1 MIHYNNLYITED
13 SKYLIIDVAIDEDS
27 YYKDIYL
34 DTISIDTQDTFVPN
48 GPSDNAKVFT
58 IRKDNLDKVYVN
70 DKEVL
75 VDNEN
80 VYVEGTDKVKHTK
93 LYLTAKE
100 LGVDLTKD
108 MLFVYTIASG
118 FIPED
123 KSDVIKYITD
133 TILNVVVN
141 TYEVY
146 KSIIPLI
153 KEIGELCKDPIS
165 FIDRELKIKA
175 VEYSIKNS
183 NYLLAIKYWKKYF
196 MDNTIT
202 SSSNKCNCNGN
213 SQCSCIR

>member
-13 SKYLIIDVAIDEDS
+13 SKYLVIDVAIDEDS
-27 YYKDIYL
+27 TYDNVYL
-34 DTISIDTQDTFVPN
+34 YRIAIDTQDTYITN
-48 GPSDNAKVFT
+48 GPSDNAKIIFLDEGDVEKPSMNG
-58 IRKDNLDKVYVN
+58 IGEVKNSGKDVK
-70 DKEVL
+70 
-75 VDNEN
+75 
-80 VYVEGTDKVKHTK
+80 KVKHTK
-93 LYLTAKE
+93 LTLSAKD
-100 LGVDLTKD
+100 LGVNLNKD
-108 MLFVYTIASG
+108 MLFIYSTASG

-123 KSDVIKYITD
+123 KPDVIKYITD

-165 FIDRELKIKA
+165 FIDRELQIKA

>member
-13 SKYLIIDVAIDEDS
+13 SKYLVIDVAIDEDS
-27 YYKDIYL
+27 TYDNVYL
-34 DTISIDTQDTFVPN
+34 YRIAIDTQDTYITN
-48 GPSDNAKVFT
+48 GPSNNAKIIFLDEGDVEKPSMNG
-58 IRKDNLDKVYVN
+58 IGEVKNSGKDVK
-70 DKEVL
+70 
-75 VDNEN
+75 
-80 VYVEGTDKVKHTK
+80 KVKHTK
-93 LYLTAKE
+93 LTLSAKD
-100 LGVDLTKD
+100 LGVNLNKD
-108 MLFVYTIASG
+108 MLFIYSTASG
-118 FIPED
+118 FIPGD
-123 KSDVIKYITD
+123 KPDATKYITD

-165 FIDRELKIKA
+165 FIDRELQIKA

>member
-13 SKYLIIDVAIDEDS
+13 GKYLVIDVAIDEDS
-27 YYKDIYL
+27 TYDDVYL
-34 DTISIDTQDTFVPN
+34 YRIAIDTQDTYITN
-48 GPSDNAKVFT
+48 GPSNNAKIIFLDEGDVEKPSMNG
-58 IRKDNLDKVYVN
+58 IGEVKNSGKDVK
-70 DKEVL
+70 
-75 VDNEN
+75 
-80 VYVEGTDKVKHTK
+80 KVKHTK
-93 LYLTAKE
+93 LTLSAKD
-100 LGVDLTKD
+100 LGVNLNKD
-108 MLFVYTIASG
+108 MLFIYSTASG
-118 FIPED
+118 FILED
-123 KSDVIKYITD
+123 RPDAIKYITD

-165 FIDRELKIKA
+165 FIDRELQIKA

>member
-13 SKYLIIDVAIDEDS
+13 SKYLVIDVAIDEDS
-27 YYKDIYL
+27 TYDDDYL
-34 DTISIDTQDTFVPN
+34 YRIAIDTQDTYITN
-48 GPSDNAKVFT
+48 GPSNNAKIIFLDEGDVEKPSMNG
-58 IRKDNLDKVYVN
+58 IGEVKNSGKDIK
-70 DKEVL
+70 
-75 VDNEN
+75 
-80 VYVEGTDKVKHTK
+80 KVKHTK
-93 LYLTAKE
+93 LTLSAKD
-100 LGVDLTKD
+100 LGVNLNKD
-108 MLFVYTIASG
+108 MLFIYSTASG
-118 FIPED
+118 FIPGD
-123 KSDVIKYITD
+123 KPDVLKYITD

-165 FIDRELKIKA
+165 FIDRELQIKA

>member
-13 SKYLIIDVAIDEDS
+13 SKYLVIDVAIDEDS
-27 YYKDIYL
+27 TYDNVYL
-34 DTISIDTQDTFVPN
+34 YRIAIDTQDTYITN
-48 GPSDNAKVFT
+48 GPSNNAKIIF
-58 IRKDNLDKVYVN
+58 LDEGDVEKPSMNGIGEVKN
-70 DKEVL
+70 SDKAFK
-75 VDNEN
+75 
-80 VYVEGTDKVKHTK
+80 KVKHIK
-93 LYLTAKE
+93 LTLSAKD
-100 LGVDLTKD
+100 LGVNLNKD
-108 MLFVYTIASG
+108 MLFIYSTASG

-123 KSDVIKYITD
+123 KPDVIKYITD

-165 FIDRELKIKA
+165 FIDRELQIKA

>member
-13 SKYLIIDVAIDEDS
+13 SKYLVIDVAIDEDS
-27 YYKDIYL
+27 TYDDVYL
-34 DTISIDTQDTFVPN
+34 DRIAIDTQDTYITN
-48 GPSDNAKVFT
+48 GPSNNAKIFHIGGYDIEGPSINSIEEVKNSG
-58 IRKDNLDKVYVN
+58 KDIK
-70 DKEVL
+70 
-75 VDNEN
+75 
-80 VYVEGTDKVKHTK
+80 KVKHTK
-93 LYLTAKE
+93 LTLSAKD
-100 LGVDLTKD
+100 LGVNLNKD
-108 MLFVYTIASG
+108 MLFIYSTASG

-123 KSDVIKYITD
+123 KQDAIKYITN

-165 FIDRELKIKA
+165 FINRELQIKA

>member
-13 SKYLIIDVAIDEDS
+13 SKYLVIDVAIDEDS
-27 YYKDIYL
+27 TYDDVYL
-34 DTISIDTQDTFVPN
+34 DRIAIDTQDTYITN
-48 GPSDNAKVFT
+48 GPSNNAKIFH
-58 IRKDNLDKVYVN
+58 IGRDD
-70 DKEVL
+70 
-75 VDNEN
+75 
-80 VYVEGTDKVKHTK
+80 VEGPSINGIEEVKNSGKDIKKVKHTK
-93 LYLTAKE
+93 LTLSAKD
-100 LGVDLTKD
+100 LGVNLNKD
-108 MLFVYTIASG
+108 MLFIYSTASG

-123 KSDVIKYITD
+123 KPDAIKYITN

-165 FIDRELKIKA
+165 FIDRELQIKA

>member
-13 SKYLIIDVAIDEDS
+13 SEYLVIDVAIDEDS
-27 YYKDIYL
+27 TYDDVYL
-34 DTISIDTQDTFVPN
+34 DRIAIDTQDTYITN
-48 GPSDNAKVFT
+48 GPSNNAKIFRIGGDDIEGPSINGIEEVKNSG
-58 IRKDNLDKVYVN
+58 KDIK
-70 DKEVL
+70 
-75 VDNEN
+75 
-80 VYVEGTDKVKHTK
+80 KVKHTK
-93 LYLTAKE
+93 LTLSAKD
-100 LGVDLTKD
+100 LGVNLNKD
-108 MLFVYTIASG
+108 MLFIYSTASG

-123 KSDVIKYITD
+123 EPGAIKYITN

-165 FIDRELKIKA
+165 FIDRELQIKA
-175 VEYSIKNS
+175 VEYSIKNG

>member
-13 SKYLIIDVAIDEDS
+13 SKYLVIDVAIDEDS
-27 YYKDIYL
+27 TYDDVYL
-34 DTISIDTQDTFVPN
+34 YRIAIDTQDTYITN
-48 GPSDNAKVFT
+48 GPSNNAKIIF
-58 IRKDNLDKVYVN
+58 LDEGDIEKPSMNGIGEVKNSGKAIKKVR
-70 DKEVL
+70 
-75 VDNEN
+75 
-80 VYVEGTDKVKHTK
+80 HTK
-93 LYLTAKE
+93 LTLSAKD
-100 LGVDLTKD
+100 LGVNLNKD
-108 MLFVYTIASG
+108 MLFIYSTASG
-118 FIPED
+118 FISGD
-123 KSDVIKYITD
+123 KPDVLKYITD

-165 FIDRELKIKA
+165 FIDRELQIKA

>member
-13 SKYLIIDVAIDEDS
+13 SKYLVIDVAIDEDS
-27 YYKDIYL
+27 TYDDVYL
-34 DTISIDTQDTFVPN
+34 YRIAIDTQDTYITN
-48 GPSDNAKVFT
+48 GPSNNAKIIFLDEGDVEKPSMNG
-58 IRKDNLDKVYVN
+58 IGEVKNSGKDIK
-70 DKEVL
+70 
-75 VDNEN
+75 
-80 VYVEGTDKVKHTK
+80 KVKHTK
-93 LYLTAKE
+93 LTLSAKD
-100 LGVDLTKD
+100 LGVNLNKD
-108 MLFVYTIASG
+108 MLFIYSTASG
-118 FIPED
+118 FISGD
-123 KSDVIKYITD
+123 KPDVLKYITD

-165 FIDRELKIKA
+165 FIDRELQIKA

>member
-13 SKYLIIDVAIDEDS
+13 SKYLVIDVAIDEDS
-27 YYKDIYL
+27 TYDDVYL
-34 DTISIDTQDTFVPN
+34 DRIAIDTQDTYITN
-48 GPSDNAKVFT
+48 GPSNNAKIFHIGGDNIEGPSINSIEEVKNSG
-58 IRKDNLDKVYVN
+58 KDIK
-70 DKEVL
+70 
-75 VDNEN
+75 
-80 VYVEGTDKVKHTK
+80 KVKHTK
-93 LYLTAKE
+93 LTLSAKD
-100 LGVDLTKD
+100 LGVNLNKD
-108 MLFVYTIASG
+108 MLFIYSTASG

-123 KSDVIKYITD
+123 KPDAIKYITN

-165 FIDRELKIKA
+165 FIDRELQIKA

>member
-13 SKYLIIDVAIDEDS
+13 SKYLVIDVAIDEDS

-75 VDNEN
+75 VDNED
-80 VYVEGTDKVKHTK
+80 VYVEGTDKVKHAK

-108 MLFVYTIASG
+108 MLFVYTIATG
-118 FIPED
+118 TPAPD
-123 KSDVIKYITD
+123 TPCNCDVNK
-133 TILNVVVN
+133 ILSVVVN
-141 TYEVY
+141 TYEVC

-165 FIDRELKIKA
+165 FIDRELQIKA

>member
-13 SKYLIIDVAIDEDS
+13 SKYLVIDVAIDEDS
-27 YYKDIYL
+27 IYDDVYL
-34 DTISIDTQDTFVPN
+34 HRIAIDTQDTYITN
-48 GPSDNAKVFT
+48 GPSNNAKIIFLEEGDVEKPSMNG
-58 IRKDNLDKVYVN
+58 IG
-70 DKEVL
+70 EVKNSGKG
-75 VDNEN
+75 VK
-80 VYVEGTDKVKHTK
+80 KVKHTK
-93 LYLTAKE
+93 LTLSAKD
-100 LGVDLTKD
+100 LGVNLNKD
-108 MLFVYTIASG
+108 MLFIYSTASG

-123 KSDVIKYITD
+123 KPDVIKYITD

-165 FIDRELKIKA
+165 FIDRELQIKA

>member
-13 SKYLIIDVAIDEDS
+13 NKCLVIDVAIDDDS

-34 DTISIDTQDTFVPN
+34 DTISIDTQDTVVPN

-108 MLFVYTIASG
+108 MLFVYTIATG
-118 FIPED
+118 TPAPD
-123 KSDVIKYITD
+123 TPCNCDVNK
-133 TILNVVVN
+133 ILSVVVN

-146 KSIIPLI
+146 KSIVPLI
-153 KEIGELCKDPIS
+153 KEIAETCKEPTS
-165 FIDRELKIKA
+165 FINRELQIKA
-175 VEYSIKNS
+175 VEYAIKSS
-183 NYLLAIKYWKKYF
+183 NYILAIKYWRKYF
-196 MDNTIT
+196 MNSIT
-202 SSSNKCNCNGN
+202 ATSLNKCNCNA
-213 SQCSCIR
+213 ST

>member
-13 SKYLIIDVAIDEDS
+13 SKYLVIDVAIDEDS
-27 YYKDIYL
+27 TYDDVYL
-34 DTISIDTQDTFVPN
+34 DRIAIDTQDTYITN
-48 GPSDNAKVFT
+48 GPSNNAKIFHIGGDDIEGPSINGIEEVKNSG
-58 IRKDNLDKVYVN
+58 KDIK
-70 DKEVL
+70 
-75 VDNEN
+75 
-80 VYVEGTDKVKHTK
+80 KVKHTK
-93 LYLTAKE
+93 LTLSAKD
-100 LGVDLTKD
+100 LGVNLNKD
-108 MLFVYTIASG
+108 MLFVYTIATG
-118 FIPED
+118 TPAPD
-123 KSDVIKYITD
+123 TPCNCDVNK
-133 TILNVVVN
+133 ILSVVVN

-165 FIDRELKIKA
+165 FIDRELQIKA

-183 NYLLAIKYWKKYF
+183 NYLIAIKYWKKYF

>member
-13 SKYLIIDVAIDEDS
+13 SKYLVIDVAIDEDS
-27 YYKDIYL
+27 TYDNVYL
-34 DTISIDTQDTFVPN
+34 YRIAIDTQDTYITN
-48 GPSDNAKVFT
+48 GPSDNAKIIF
-58 IRKDNLDKVYVN
+58 LDEGDVEKPSMNGIGEVKN
-70 DKEVL
+70 SDKAI
-75 VDNEN
+75 
-80 VYVEGTDKVKHTK
+80 KRVKHIK
-93 LYLTAKE
+93 LTLSAKD
-100 LGVDLTKD
+100 LGVNLNKD
-108 MLFVYTIASG
+108 MLFIYSTASG

-123 KSDVIKYITD
+123 KPDVIKYITD

-165 FIDRELKIKA
+165 FIDRELQIKA

>member
-13 SKYLIIDVAIDEDS
+13 SKYLVIDVAIDEDS
-27 YYKDIYL
+27 TYDDVYL
-34 DTISIDTQDTFVPN
+34 DRIAIDTQDTYITN
-48 GPSDNAKVFT
+48 GPSNNAKIFR
-58 IRKDNLDKVYVN
+58 IGGDD
-70 DKEVL
+70 
-75 VDNEN
+75 
-80 VYVEGTDKVKHTK
+80 VEGPSINGIEEVKNSGKDIKKVKHTK
-93 LYLTAKE
+93 LTLSAKD
-100 LGVDLTKD
+100 LGVNLNKD
-108 MLFVYTIASG
+108 MLFIYSTASG

-123 KSDVIKYITD
+123 KPDVIKYTTK

-141 TYEVY
+141 TYEVC

-165 FIDRELKIKA
+165 FIDRELQIKA

>member
-13 SKYLIIDVAIDEDS
+13 SKYLVIDVAIDEDS
-27 YYKDIYL
+27 TYDDVYL
-34 DTISIDTQDTFVPN
+34 YRIAIDTQDTYITN
-48 GPSDNAKVFT
+48 GPSNNAKIIFLDEGDIEKPSMNGIEEVKNSG
-58 IRKDNLDKVYVN
+58 KDSK
-70 DKEVL
+70 
-75 VDNEN
+75 
-80 VYVEGTDKVKHTK
+80 KVKHTK
-93 LYLTAKE
+93 LTLSAKD
-100 LGVDLTKD
+100 LGVNLNKD
-108 MLFVYTIASG
+108 MLFIYSTASG

-123 KSDVIKYITD
+123 KPDVLKYITD

-165 FIDRELKIKA
+165 FIDRELQIKA

>member
-1 MIHYNNLYITED
+1 
-13 SKYLIIDVAIDEDS
+13 
-27 YYKDIYL
+27 
-34 DTISIDTQDTFVPN
+34 
-48 GPSDNAKVFT
+48 
-58 IRKDNLDKVYVN
+58 
-70 DKEVL
+70 
-75 VDNEN
+75 
-80 VYVEGTDKVKHTK
+80 
-93 LYLTAKE
+93 
-100 LGVDLTKD
+100 
-108 MLFVYTIASG
+108 MLFIYSTASG

-123 KSDVIKYITD
+123 KPDTIKYITN

-165 FIDRELKIKA
+165 FIDRELQIKA

>member
-1 MIHYNNLYITED
+1 MIHYNNLYVTED
-13 SKYLIIDVAIDEDS
+13 SKYLVIDVAIDEDS
-27 YYKDIYL
+27 TYDDVYL
-34 DTISIDTQDTFVPN
+34 YRIAIDTQDTYITN
-48 GPSDNAKVFT
+48 GPSNNAKIIFLDEGDVEKPSMNG
-58 IRKDNLDKVYVN
+58 IGEVKNSGKDIK
-70 DKEVL
+70 
-75 VDNEN
+75 
-80 VYVEGTDKVKHTK
+80 KVKHTK
-93 LYLTAKE
+93 LTLSAKD
-100 LGVDLTKD
+100 LGVNLNKD
-108 MLFVYTIASG
+108 MLFIYSTASG
-118 FIPED
+118 FISGD
-123 KSDVIKYITD
+123 KPDVLKYITD

-165 FIDRELKIKA
+165 FIDRELQIKA

>member
-13 SKYLIIDVAIDEDS
+13 SKYLVIDVAIDEDS
-27 YYKDIYL
+27 TYDNVYL
-34 DTISIDTQDTFVPN
+34 YRIAIDTQDTYITN
-48 GPSDNAKVFT
+48 GPSDNAKIIFLDEGDVEKPSMNG
-58 IRKDNLDKVYVN
+58 IGEVKNSGKDAK
-70 DKEVL
+70 KA
-75 VDNEN
+75 
-80 VYVEGTDKVKHTK
+80 KHTK
-93 LYLTAKE
+93 LTLSAKD
-100 LGVDLTKD
+100 LGVNLNKD
-108 MLFVYTIASG
+108 MLFIYSTASG
-118 FIPED
+118 FISED
-123 KSDVIKYITD
+123 KPDVLKYITD

-153 KEIGELCKDPIS
+153 KEIGELCKDPMS
-165 FIDRELKIKA
+165 FIDRELQIKA

>member
-13 SKYLIIDVAIDEDS
+13 SKYLVIDVAIDEDS
-27 YYKDIYL
+27 TYDDVYL
-34 DTISIDTQDTFVPN
+34 DRIAIDTQDTYITN
-48 GPSDNAKVFT
+48 GPSNNAKIFRIGEDDIEGPSINGIEEVKNSS
-58 IRKDNLDKVYVN
+58 KDIK
-70 DKEVL
+70 
-75 VDNEN
+75 
-80 VYVEGTDKVKHTK
+80 KVKHTK
-93 LYLTAKE
+93 LTLSAKD
-100 LGVDLTKD
+100 LGANLNKD
-108 MLFVYTIASG
+108 MLFIYSTASG

-123 KSDVIKYITD
+123 KQDAIKYITN

-165 FIDRELKIKA
+165 FIDRELQIKA
-175 VEYSIKNS
+175 VEYSIKNG

>member
-13 SKYLIIDVAIDEDS
+13 SKYLVIDVAIDEDS
-27 YYKDIYL
+27 TYDNVYL
-34 DTISIDTQDTFVPN
+34 HRIAIDTQDTYITN
-48 GPSDNAKVFT
+48 GPSNNAKIIFLDEGDVEKPSMNG
-58 IRKDNLDKVYVN
+58 IGEVKNSGKDIK
-70 DKEVL
+70 
-75 VDNEN
+75 
-80 VYVEGTDKVKHTK
+80 KVKHTK
-93 LYLTAKE
+93 LTLSAKD
-100 LGVDLTKD
+100 LGVNLNKD
-108 MLFVYTIASG
+108 MLFIYSTASG

-123 KSDVIKYITD
+123 KPDVLKYITD

-141 TYEVY
+141 TYEVH

-165 FIDRELKIKA
+165 FIDRELQIKA

>member
-13 SKYLIIDVAIDEDS
+13 NKCLVIDVAIDDGS

-34 DTISIDTQDTFVPN
+34 DTVSIDTQDTFVTN

-58 IRKDNLDKVYVN
+58 IRKDKLDKVYVN

-80 VYVEGTDKVKHTK
+80 VYVEGTDKVKHAK

-108 MLFVYTIASG
+108 MLFVYTIATG
-118 FIPED
+118 TPAPD
-123 KSDVIKYITD
+123 TPCNCDVNK
-133 TILNVVVN
+133 ILSVVVN

-165 FIDRELKIKA
+165 FIDRELQIKA

>member
-13 SKYLIIDVAIDEDS
+13 SKYLVIDVAIDEDS
-27 YYKDIYL
+27 TYDDVYL
-34 DTISIDTQDTFVPN
+34 YRIAIDTQDTYITN
-48 GPSDNAKVFT
+48 GPSNNAKIIF
-58 IRKDNLDKVYVN
+58 LDEGDVEKPSMNGIGEVKN
-70 DKEVL
+70 SDKAIK
-75 VDNEN
+75 
-80 VYVEGTDKVKHTK
+80 KVKHTK
-93 LYLTAKE
+93 LTLSAKD
-100 LGVDLTKD
+100 LGVNLNKD
-108 MLFVYTIASG
+108 MLFIYSTASG

-123 KSDVIKYITD
+123 KPDVIKYITD

-165 FIDRELKIKA
+165 FIDRELQIKA

>member
-13 SKYLIIDVAIDEDS
+13 SKYLVIDVAIDEDS
-27 YYKDIYL
+27 TYDDVYL
-34 DTISIDTQDTFVPN
+34 DRIAIDTQDTYITN
-48 GPSDNAKVFT
+48 GPSNNAKIFRIGGDDIEGPSINGIEEVKNSG
-58 IRKDNLDKVYVN
+58 KDIK
-70 DKEVL
+70 
-75 VDNEN
+75 
-80 VYVEGTDKVKHTK
+80 KVKHTK
-93 LYLTAKE
+93 LTLSAKD
-100 LGVDLTKD
+100 LGVNLNED
-108 MLFVYTIASG
+108 MLFIYSTASG

-123 KSDVIKYITD
+123 KSDVIKYITN

-165 FIDRELKIKA
+165 FIDRELQIKA
-175 VEYSIKNS
+175 VEYSIKNG

>member
-13 SKYLIIDVAIDEDS
+13 SKYLVIDVAIDEDS
-27 YYKDIYL
+27 TYDDVYL
-34 DTISIDTQDTFVPN
+34 YRIDIDTQDTYITN
-48 GPSDNAKVFT
+48 GPSNNAKT
-58 IRKDNLDKVYVN
+58 IFLDEDDIEKPSMNGIGEVKNSGKDVK
-70 DKEVL
+70 
-75 VDNEN
+75 
-80 VYVEGTDKVKHTK
+80 KVKHTK
-93 LYLTAKE
+93 LTLSAKD
-100 LGVDLTKD
+100 LGVNLNKD
-108 MLFVYTIASG
+108 MLFIYSTASG
-118 FIPED
+118 FISGD
-123 KSDVIKYITD
+123 KPDVLKYITD

-165 FIDRELKIKA
+165 FIDRELQIKA

>member
-13 SKYLIIDVAIDEDS
+13 SKYLVIDVAIDEDS
-27 YYKDIYL
+27 TYDDVYL
-34 DTISIDTQDTFVPN
+34 YRIAIDTQDTYITN
-48 GPSDNAKVFT
+48 GPSNNAKIIFLDEGDVEKPSMNG
-58 IRKDNLDKVYVN
+58 IGEVKNSGKDIK
-70 DKEVL
+70 
-75 VDNEN
+75 
-80 VYVEGTDKVKHTK
+80 KVKHIK
-93 LYLTAKE
+93 LTLSAKD
-100 LGVDLTKD
+100 LGVNLNKD
-108 MLFVYTIASG
+108 MLFIYSTASG

-123 KSDVIKYITD
+123 KPDVIKYITN

-165 FIDRELKIKA
+165 FIDRELQIKA

>member
-13 SKYLIIDVAIDEDS
+13 SKYLVIDVAIDEDS
-27 YYKDIYL
+27 TYDDVYL
-34 DTISIDTQDTFVPN
+34 YRIAIDTQDTYITN
-48 GPSDNAKVFT
+48 GPSNNAKIIF
-58 IRKDNLDKVYVN
+58 LDEGDVEKPSMNGIGEVKN
-70 DKEVL
+70 SDKAIK
-75 VDNEN
+75 
-80 VYVEGTDKVKHTK
+80 KVKHTK
-93 LYLTAKE
+93 LTLSAKD
-100 LGVDLTKD
+100 LGVNLNKD
-108 MLFVYTIASG
+108 MLFIYSTASG

-123 KSDVIKYITD
+123 KPDVTKYITD

-165 FIDRELKIKA
+165 FIDRELQIKA